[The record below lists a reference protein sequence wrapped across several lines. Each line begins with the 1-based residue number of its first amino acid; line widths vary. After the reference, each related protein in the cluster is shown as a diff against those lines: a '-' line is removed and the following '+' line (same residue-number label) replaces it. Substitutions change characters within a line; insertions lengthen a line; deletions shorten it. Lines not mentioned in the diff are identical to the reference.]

1 MSPSTKNETNKLKD
15 DSSIPNNNN
24 YYNNKSLSF
33 SSYRLNLSK
42 LTKNFK
48 NIKKNKNKKLFS
60 SSYDISTNKIDTSIK
75 QTKSRNNKL
84 KENTIN
90 NFDLDEYKKNLYCK
104 YGFFINE
111 MIKLGLG
118 PNIPLRKEMTILNN
132 DLNIGKKVNTINKYK
147 NLKKSLSLEKEI
159 RKKRYEFLKITEL

>member
-15 DSSIPNNNN
+15 DSSIPINI
-24 YYNNKSLSF
+24 NKSLSF

-42 LTKNFK
+42 STKNYT
-48 NIKKNKNKKLFS
+48 NLNKNKNKKLYS
-60 SSYDISTNKIDTSIK
+60 SSYDISTNEINTSKK

-84 KENTIN
+84 KENQIN
-90 NFDLDEYKKNLYCK
+90 SFDLEEYKKNLYCK
-104 YGFFINE
+104 YGFLINE
-111 MIKLGLG
+111 MIKLGIG

-132 DLNIGKKVNTINKYK
+132 DINIGKKLNTINKFK
-147 NLKKSLSLEKEI
+147 NLKKSLSIDKEI